1 MSLLDTTQLALDAA
15 MRGSMLRQTLL
26 TNNLANADTPGYQ
39 NEDVNFQNTLASALQ
54 AGQSP
59 NSVTFTPYSVA
70 GSSSADG
77 NGVSAEQD
85 SANLSENG
93 LLYEDLTA
101 VAAQREQIMI
111 TAMGMG
117 SGASA

>member
-26 TNNLANADTPGYQ
+26 TNNLANVNTPGYQ
-39 NEDVNFQNTLASALQ
+39 NEDVNFQSTLTNALQ
-54 AGQSP
+54 SGQSP
-59 NSVTFTPYSVA
+59 DAVTFSPVTQG

-85 SANLSENG
+85 SANLAENG
-93 LLYEDLTA
+93 LLYENLTA
-101 VAAQREQIMI
+101 VAAQREQILI
-111 TAMGMG
+111 TAMGPM
-117 SGASA
+117 S